1 MTKMQILTTLSLL
14 LFTGCNSGPQPE
26 EIAQT
31 FYQLAEIAR
40 QEGFAVVQPQMY
52 SLLSADS
59 QKQFDDCLDKLG
71 EAPEGSAA
79 SPASCFVF
87 DSYQG
92 SRGDFTAVRTASGP
106 ERVRLKI
113 VSNDTQALLELVQED
128 GWKIDLLSTIELN
141 QAPAEE

>member
-1 MTKMQILTTLSLL
+1 MTKKRILTTLFLL
-14 LFTGCNSGPQPE
+14 LFAGCNSGPQPE

-40 QEGFAVVQPQMY
+40 QEGFAVVQREMY

-59 QKQFDDCLDKLG
+59 QKQFDDCLQKLG
-71 EAPEGSAA
+71 EDPDGSAA
-79 SPASCFVF
+79 RPASCFVF

-92 SRGDFTAVRTASGP
+92 ARGDFTASRTASGP
-106 ERVRLKI
+106 ERVRLNI

-128 GWKIDLLSTIELN
+128 GWKIDLLSTVELN
-141 QAPAEE
+141 QSPAEK